1 MKKLLIIFIA
11 VLLFALVHEGLH
23 ALVAVAYGEFDAF
36 HIRPFGLEV
45 TVRTPTEQRQGFMW
59 AIFSGLPNLV
69 TSLIGYLLFAG
80 RRGLASLSNSFLRSL
95 AYFATLIFM
104 LFDPL
109 NLSIIPFLF
118 GGDINGIVV
127 GTGLPRLLIQAAALL
142 VLLFNR
148 ELLARYV
155 LPAFGVATEHP
166 VFKPW
171 LSRAR
176 AA

>member
-1 MKKLLIIFIA
+1 MKKLLIILVAVVFFAFI
-11 VLLFALVHEGLH
+11 HEGLH
-23 ALVAVAYGEFDAF
+23 ALVAGYYGEYDAF

-45 TVRTPTEQRQGFMW
+45 TVKTPTEQRQGFMW

-69 TSLIGYLLFAG
+69 TTLIGYLLFTG
-80 RRGLASLSNSFLRSL
+80 RRSLAGLSNSFLRSL

-104 LFDPL
+104 LFDPF

-142 VLLFNR
+142 VLLLNR
-148 ELLARYV
+148 ELIARHV
-155 LPAFGVATEHP
+155 LPAFNVVTDHP
-166 VFKPW
+166 FFKPW
-171 LSRAR
+171 FTRAQ
-176 AA
+176 AS